1 MKKKNSSFII
11 VAVIAVFWLLLAF
24 AAWVNPSEEI
34 SLSERRLL
42 RQAPELELESITS
55 GKFMR
60 NFEEYAKDQFPARDI
75 FRLLKAL
82 TRYYALAQTDNNDI
96 YIVDGQAQKLEYPLN
111 ENSIIKAAAKFR
123 AIFEEYLQDTDTNIF
138 LSVIPD
144 KNYFLAAENGYPAM
158 DYERLFTLLQEESDF
173 AEYIDITEVL
183 MIEDYYRTDLHW
195 KQESLA
201 PVVDKIVGALG
212 VSEQLSHKFTEL
224 AHDNVFYGVYA
235 GQSALPLQPDRIAYL
250 TNEATEKSTVYHA
263 ESGLYTPV
271 YDLEKLDGR
280 DPYDVYLSGPLPLL
294 VIENPTTDSERELVI
309 FRDSFASSLAPLL
322 LEGYAKITLI
332 DIRYMSSALI
342 GNYLSFSDED
352 VLFLYN
358 TFILNSSEMLR
369 Q

>member
-24 AAWVNPSEEI
+24 AAWANPSQEI

-42 RQAPELELESITS
+42 QQAPELEFDSIAS

-60 NFEEYAKDQFPARDI
+60 DFEEYTKDQFPARDT
-75 FRLLKAL
+75 FRLFKAL
-82 TRYYALAQTDNNDI
+82 TRYHALAQADNNDI

-111 ENSIIKAAAKFR
+111 ENSVIKAAAKFR
-123 AIFEEYLQDTDTNIF
+123 AIFEEHLQDKDTNVFI
-138 LSVIPD
+138 SVIPD
-144 KNYFLAAENGYPAM
+144 KNYFLAAKNGYPAI
-158 DYERLFTLLQEESDF
+158 DYQRMFTLLEDESDF
-173 AEYIDITEVL
+173 AEYIDITEIL
-183 MIEDYYRTDLHW
+183 TIEDYYKTDLHW
-195 KQESLA
+195 KQERLT
-201 PVVDKIVGALG
+201 PVVDKIAEALG

-235 GQSALPLQPDRIAYL
+235 GQSALPLQPDRIVYL
-250 TNEATEKSTVYHA
+250 INEATEKSSVYHA

-280 DPYDVYLSGPLPLL
+280 DPYDVYLSGALPLL

-332 DIRYMSSALI
+332 DIRYMSSTLI
-342 GNYLSFSDED
+342 GDYLSFSNED

-358 TFILNSSEMLR
+358 TLILNSSEMLR
-369 Q
+369 